1 MPPQSVHNA
10 DGETPGNNRW
20 DMDFRGTRTS
30 RAIGAAI
37 AGLVL
42 LSAPAVAVE
51 SAAELISSYRLKHGE
66 VRVVRDATLDRIAQ
80 EQARAMAAKDNLS
93 HEVLGAFSRR
103 VAPARAGR
111 AAENIA
117 YGYESF
123 EKTLGQW
130 IDSSEHRKNL
140 LLHNASRIGIAS
152 AKDASG
158 KRTYWAMEIA
168 GDYEPLIA
176 KGDNKGKKGA
186 KEKKEKVVTVV
197 KRQAASSECHVKL
210 LGLCI

>member
-1 MPPQSVHNA
+1 MTRRAFKTLTAGSLLLMSAHAACA
-10 DGETPGNNRW
+10 DP
-20 DMDFRGTRTS
+20 
-30 RAIGAAI
+30 
-37 AGLVL
+37 
-42 LSAPAVAVE
+42 
-51 SAAELISSYRLKHGE
+51 AELISNFRLKHGE
-66 VRVVRDATLDRIAQ
+66 VRVTTDATLNRIAA

-93 HEVLGAFSRR
+93 HEALGSFTSRI
-103 VAPARAGR
+103 APSRAGR

-117 YGYESF
+117 YGYDNF

-140 LLHNASRIGIAS
+140 LLHNATRIGVAS

-158 KRTYWAMEIA
+158 RRTYWAMEIA

>member
-1 MPPQSVHNA
+1 MI
-10 DGETPGNNRW
+10 
-20 DMDFRGTRTS
+20 FRIIS
-30 RAIGAAI
+30 SLI
-37 AGLVL
+37 AGLLL
-42 LSAPAVAVE
+42 LSAPAIAAE

-140 LLHNASRIGIAS
+140 LLHNASRVGIAS

-158 KRTYWAMEIA
+158 KRTYWAMVIA
-168 GDYEPLIA
+168 GDYEPRLP
-176 KGDNKGKKGA
+176 KGRKDREPLVA
-186 KEKKEKVVTVV
+186 VRREAVP
-197 KRQAASSECHVKL
+197 ASKPKSSDCHIRVL
-210 LGLCI
+210 SLCI

>member
-1 MPPQSVHNA
+1 M
-10 DGETPGNNRW
+10 
-20 DMDFRGTRTS
+20 TR
-30 RAIGAAI
+30 RAVRTLT
-37 AGLVL
+37 AGSLLL
-42 LSAPAVAVE
+42 LSAHAA
-51 SAAELISSYRLKHGE
+51 SADSPAELISSFRLKHGE
-66 VRVVRDATLDRIAQ
+66 VRVTTDATLNRIAA

-93 HEVLGAFSRR
+93 HEALGSFTSRI
-103 VAPARAGR
+103 APSRAGR

-117 YGYESF
+117 YGYDNF

-140 LLHNASRIGIAS
+140 LLHNATRIGIAS

-158 KRTYWAMEIA
+158 RRTYWAMEIA
-168 GDYEPLIA
+168 GDYEPLVA
-176 KGDNKGKKGA
+176 KNSKGDKNGKG
-186 KEKKEKVVTVV
+186 KKEKVVTVV

>member
-1 MPPQSVHNA
+1 MSPENLTV
-10 DGETPGNNRW
+10 
-20 DMDFRGTRTS
+20 MTRCAFQTL
-30 RAIGAAI
+30 I
-37 AGLVL
+37 AGSLLL
-42 LSAPAVAVE
+42 LSAQAAFADP
-51 SAAELISSYRLKHGE
+51 AELISSFRLKHGE
-66 VRVVRDATLDRIAQ
+66 VRVTTDATLNRIAA

-93 HEVLGAFSRR
+93 HEALGSFTSRI
-103 VAPARAGR
+103 APSRAGR

-117 YGYESF
+117 YGYDNF

-140 LLHNASRIGIAS
+140 LLHNATRIGVAS

-158 KRTYWAMEIA
+158 RRTYWAMEIA

-176 KGDNKGKKGA
+176 QGKKGQ
-186 KEKKEKVVTVV
+186 KEKKEKVVTVE
-197 KRQAASSECHVKL
+197 KRQAASRECHVRL

>member
-1 MPPQSVHNA
+1 M
-10 DGETPGNNRW
+10 
-20 DMDFRGTRTS
+20 MTR
-30 RAIGAAI
+30 RAVGGVIAAI
-37 AGLVL
+37 ML
-42 LSAPAVAVE
+42 LAFAPAMAAE
-51 SAAELISSYRLKHGE
+51 APAELISGFRLKHGE
-66 VRVVRDATLDRIAQ
+66 VRVIRDATLDRIAL

-93 HEVLGAFSRR
+93 HDVLGPFARR

-130 IDSSEHRKNL
+130 IDSSGHRKNL
-140 LLHNASRIGIAS
+140 LLHNASRVGVAS

-158 KRTYWAMEIA
+158 KRTYWAMVIA
-168 GDYEPLIA
+168 GDYEP
-176 KGDNKGKKGA
+176 KPGKGKRN
-186 KEKKEKVVTVV
+186 KEPLVAV
-197 KRQAASSECHVKL
+197 KREVAPSGRPKSSECRIKL